1 MTQETLDMVV
11 HAYCEGCQEF
21 IGDYELVRYN
31 SEWTTRC
38 AIQIKHKDIENVSLP
53 WEYIKNAYSPK
64 EKAKIV
70 ISLLEQIVGNGEQ
83 WLRDE
88 ENYHGDK
95 LAEKGDND
103 FKEKLEN
110 D

>member
-1 MTQETLDMVV
+1 MVKDPKYFTDRKMILV
-11 HAYCEGCQEF
+11 ENKNVEN
-21 IGDYELVRYN
+21 IELPY
-31 SEWTTRC
+31 
-38 AIQIKHKDIENVSLP
+38 
-53 WEYIKNAYSPK
+53 EYIKDHYSPK

-70 ISLLEQIVGNGEQ
+70 ISLLEQIIENGEE

-95 LAEKGDND
+95 LAEKGDNQY
-103 FKEKLEN
+103 KEKLEN